1 MVGIGS
7 KKKTSD
13 EDVEELLGRK
23 ISQGAAAKI
32 VGVPVARISQV
43 KHEAMLVQDADG
55 YFILG
60 DFIRNWIKYLNVSKS
75 AARAEDDA
83 AIRKLKIETLQA
95 EAAERKGTMAP
106 RRELLDL
113 VYDREARLA
122 AAYHGLPGRFTRDV
136 KDRQRLLKM
145 ISDIEKK
152 FHREI
157 KDDDAA

>member
-13 EDVEELLGRK
+13 EDVEELLSRK

-32 VGVPVARISQV
+32 VGVPTARISQV

-60 DFIRNWIKYLNVSKS
+60 DFIRNWIKYINVSKS

-106 RRELLDL
+106 QRETLNWVL
-113 VYDREARLA
+113 DRESRLN
-122 AAYHGLPGRFTRDV
+122 AAYLGVPGRFTRDV

-145 ISDIEKK
+145 FSEIQEK